1 MNNIIDD
8 KVKDVIDIIKNMDL
22 KNKLRLGVCMSSSA
36 YTNLKYNK
44 AHIHSIFDKRLKE
57 IDNEYLTSYVNM
69 RKYPTILFTMA
80 KIMEMNNNQQNQI
93 AMYLYNNIEI

>member
-57 IDNEYLTSYVNM
+57 IDNEYLTNYVNM
-69 RKYPTILFTMA
+69 RKSPTILFIMS
-80 KIMEMNNNQQNQI
+80 KLMEMTKEQQNQI
-93 AMYLYNNIEI
+93 ALFIFNSI